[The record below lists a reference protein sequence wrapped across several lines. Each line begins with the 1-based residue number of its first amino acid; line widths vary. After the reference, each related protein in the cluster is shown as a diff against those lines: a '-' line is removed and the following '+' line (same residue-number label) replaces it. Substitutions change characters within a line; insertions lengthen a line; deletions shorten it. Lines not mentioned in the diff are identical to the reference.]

1 MEKVGPVKNP
11 LTIIA
16 IFAAIVEVSSIYVLP
31 SISSNLQGVY
41 IWFLMLFP
49 TLLVISFFVVL
60 WFKHYVLYAPS
71 DYKDD
76 KSFTRFFDKDFE
88 ENKIL
93 DITKSVVDSVTN
105 AVTNAVKENVRNTE
119 NNQTTAKDIAEKNAE
134 EAATKVSE
142 ILSDKLEDYIRS
154 NANMNKQRNY
164 SVDAYT
170 FERRILNILSDL
182 GIPSELSGKGSCM
195 DIIATKK
202 DGKIIPIEIKYYQ
215 APLSGNSLVKRLI
228 DQIKT
233 CMSKLGAEESILII
247 SSSVSF
253 SAMSLLNE
261 PLSKGTLYL
270 VTGNTEEKL
279 IPQLKNIFE
288 LHY

>member
-31 SISSNLQGVY
+31 SINSNLQFIY

-76 KSFTRFFDKDFE
+76 KSFIGFFDKDFE

-105 AVTNAVKENVRNTE
+105 AVKENVRNTE
-119 NNQTTAKDIAEKNAE
+119 NNLTTAKDMAERNAE

-142 ILSDKLEDYIRS
+142 ILSDKLEDYIHS

-164 SVDAYT
+164 GIDAYA

-215 APLSGNSLVKRLI
+215 APLRGSSLVKGLI